1 MENKVLYFGY
11 GANSQREMMEAITG
25 NENLVGQSGV
35 LRGFKLCIQRMSQ
48 VPDSVFP
55 NSPVAVSPKQILKES
70 WPDNFETYIIKP
82 GEETDE
88 VAGTVWELT
97 PLEREL
103 VRDWE
108 LVDFGWYKDIK
119 GKALTTDGKEVDIQT
134 EGFREGQ
141 EVDREINGKDY
152 EPFLNR
158 VEDFQRVAE
167 KARKEY
173 LERIKT
179 QEGVLPKSLI

>member
-1 MENKVLYFGY
+1 MDNKILYFGY

-25 NENLVGQSGV
+25 NKKLVGQPGV
-35 LRGFKLCIQRMSQ
+35 LKGYKLCVQKMNQ

-55 NSPVAVSPKQILKES
+55 NSPVPVSPKQILKES
-70 WPDNFETYIIKP
+70 WGDDFETYIIKP
-82 GEETDE
+82 GRETDE
-88 VAGTVWELT
+88 VSGMIWTLT

-119 GKALTTDGKEVDIQT
+119 GKAVTKDGQEVDIQT

-141 EVDREINGKDY
+141 EVDREVYGTNY
-152 EPFLNR
+152 PSFLNKLG
-158 VEDFQRVAE
+158 DFQRVAE
-167 KARKEY
+167 KHEENIWKE
-173 LERIKT
+173 
-179 QEGVLPKSLI
+179 